1 MATLTGNT
9 IASTYLPLLR
19 ITNNTMGV
27 AGTAYYIK
35 DSADTNSALSI
46 STTRVGIGTAA
57 PSVALDIQGA
67 GALGLRVESADNNA
81 FAILDAHTGADA
93 YILCR
98 EAGAN
103 EWAFGL
109 DGSDTNKWKVSE
121 GSTIGTNDRLVI
133 MEGGNVGIGTASPA
147 TILELESSASETAL
161 GIDNTAGDGDV
172 CVRYK
177 LSGSTTFMHGVDDT
191 DDKFKIG
198 TTSLASPKIT
208 LQSNGNVGIGTDSPN
223 YNLEVKGDDLP
234 TISLVYDQS
243 DTDVDNDETLG
254 RILFHGLD
262 ASATQKVGAS
272 IVAQADGNWTAHDN
286 NAPTRLEFYTQDGSD
301 STTLGSPRM
310 TIEDGG
316 NVGIGTDSPSVA
328 LHVDDTGL
336 TDATAVLIKVTGTG
350 NSVENEAGIGVIYDD
365 DAETDAP
372 VGFIRLDASDGQGS
386 YLYMNNN
393 DELSVTQTT
402 TLIGKVEGTGSTVV
416 IGDQT
421 SDERLKNISTD
432 VFPYGLS
439 QVNALTPI
447 KFTYKNDSYNRSH
460 IGFGAQSTKDIIP
473 ESVKHTQECIDGY
486 VQESGTDIRVP
497 KSDNTDYKYV
507 MQYVQIIPVLVK
519 AIQELSAKVTALENA

>member
-1 MATLTGNT
+1 LKLENSSSGDNVSMTFSPTVGGGATTTLMGTDTGH
-9 IASTYLPLLR
+9 A
-19 ITNNTMGV
+19 
-27 AGTAYYIK
+27 
-35 DSADTNSALSI
+35 
-46 STTRVGIGTAA
+46 
-57 PSVALDIQGA
+57 A
-67 GALGLRVESADNNA
+67 GAAKFIITHSSETVFAADSN
-81 FAILDAHTGADA
+81 
-93 YILCR
+93 
-98 EAGAN
+98 
-103 EWAFGL
+103 
-109 DGSDTNKWKVSE
+109 
-121 GSTIGTNDRLVI
+121 
-133 MEGGNVGIGTASPA
+133 GNVGIGTAAPA
-147 TILELESSASETAL
+147 TILELESAASETAL
-161 GIDNTAGDGDV
+161 GIDNTATDGDV

-177 LSGSTTFMHGVDDT
+177 LSGTTTFMHGIDDT
-191 DDKFKIG
+191 DDKFKIA
-198 TTSLASPKIT
+198 TNSLASPKIT
-208 LQSNGNVGIGTDSPN
+208 LQSDGNVGIGTASPDVLFDVESTAGSN
-223 YNLEVKGDDLP
+223 PTVAVFGD
-234 TISLVYDQS
+234 TSHNTGVFIMSQANNVNIQACAKNS
-243 DTDVDNDETLG
+243 
-254 RILFHGLD
+254 HG
-262 ASATQKVGAS
+262 
-272 IVAQADGNWTAHDN
+272 
-286 NAPTRLEFYTQDGSD
+286 
-301 STTLGSPRM
+301 TTTKLCLNPN
-310 TIEDGG
+310 GG

-416 IGDQT
+416 IGDQI

>member
-1 MATLTGNT
+1 LF
-9 IASTYLPLLR
+9 
-19 ITNNTMGV
+19 
-27 AGTAYYIK
+27 
-35 DSADTNSALSI
+35 D
-46 STTRVGIGTAA
+46 
-57 PSVALDIQGA
+57 
-67 GALGLRVESADNNA
+67 VES
-81 FAILDAHTGADA
+81 
-93 YILCR
+93 
-98 EAGAN
+98 
-103 EWAFGL
+103 
-109 DGSDTNKWKVSE
+109 
-121 GSTIGTNDRLVI
+121 
-133 MEGGNVGIGTASPA
+133 
-147 TILELESSASETAL
+147 
-161 GIDNTAGDGDV
+161 TAGSNPTVAVFGDT
-172 CVRYK
+172 
-177 LSGSTTFMHGVDDT
+177 SHNTGVFIMSQANNVNIQACA
-191 DDKFKIG
+191 KNSHG
-198 TTSLASPKIT
+198 TTTKLC
-208 LQSNGNVGIGTDSPN
+208 LNPN
-223 YNLEVKGDDLP
+223 
-234 TISLVYDQS
+234 
-243 DTDVDNDETLG
+243 
-254 RILFHGLD
+254 
-262 ASATQKVGAS
+262 
-272 IVAQADGNWTAHDN
+272 
-286 NAPTRLEFYTQDGSD
+286 
-301 STTLGSPRM
+301 
-310 TIEDGG
+310 GG

-416 IGDQT
+416 IGDQI